1 MTDGTQ
7 ITKGIRPRSPIIP
20 IPHPLSLSTV
30 VKLTL
35 CHPAMVVPTPYQQSG
50 RLDIPVEAKDTDNC
64 CFTVIP
70 KPGPS
75 PSSCVIRQLKQTVL
89 EIYLRLET
97 QRHMC
102 SLRQSQCNPLEAA
115 VLKDCIQYSM
125 AETMSPMSLKPRE
138 CLSMKMRHS
147 CHHGL
152 VFNSRFSITHPQR
165 RNPVTRT
172 CCLLISTV
180 QAQKSDKST

>member
-75 PSSCVIRQLKQTVL
+75 PSSCVIRQLK
-89 EIYLRLET
+89 
-97 QRHMC
+97 
-102 SLRQSQCNPLEAA
+102 
-115 VLKDCIQYSM
+115 
-125 AETMSPMSLKPRE
+125 
-138 CLSMKMRHS
+138 
-147 CHHGL
+147 
-152 VFNSRFSITHPQR
+152 
-165 RNPVTRT
+165 
-172 CCLLISTV
+172 
-180 QAQKSDKST
+180 